1 MIRKLKAAL
10 TALSASISLMAI
22 MAAPQAMAAQ
32 KLQIE
37 KNHATRIALSA
48 PAGNVIVGNPDIAD
62 VTVVD
67 TRTIFI
73 VGRSFGRS
81 GVTITDKYGRVIF
94 DGDVVVS
101 QASNAR
107 GVVTV
112 YKGLKSSSVMCAATC
127 QPQDDA
133 ASGVVTSTEV
143 ASVP

>member
-1 MIRKLKAAL
+1 MESYMTRKLKAAL
-10 TALSASISLMAI
+10 SVFGVCALMA
-22 MAAPQAMAAQ
+22 AAPVQAAQ

-94 DGDVVVS
+94 DGDVVVA
-101 QASNAR
+101 QASNAK

-112 YKGLKSSSVMCAATC
+112 YKGLKSSSVVCAATC
-127 QPQDDA
+127 QTQDDM
-133 ASGVVTSTEV
+133 SGVVSSTEV

>member
-10 TALSASISLMAI
+10 TVISGLAI

-101 QASNAR
+101 QASNAK

-127 QPQDDA
+127 QPQDDTS
-133 ASGVVTSTEV
+133 SGVVSSTEV

>member
-1 MIRKLKAAL
+1 MALIFKAAA
-10 TALSASISLMAI
+10 TFGLSVIGFAALMASP
-22 MAAPQAMAAQ
+22 ATAAQ

-37 KNHATRIALSA
+37 KNHSTRVSLSA

-94 DGDVVVS
+94 DSDVVVG
-101 QASNAR
+101 QASNGK
-107 GVVTV
+107 GVVNV
-112 YKGLKSSSVMCAATC
+112 YKGLKASSVVCSQIC

-133 ASGVVTSTEV
+133 AGGPATEV
-143 ASVP
+143 ATVP

>member
-10 TALSASISLMAI
+10 TVLSTSISLMAI